1 MKLPKL
7 LLCFAAFALVAGA
20 QTSRTLCLFFDLNA
34 MTAADQ
40 TRAQDSAI
48 KFVQE
53 QMTAAD
59 VVSIMTYTSDVRVI
73 QDFTGDRDKLI
84 AALRRIVPGPDAAA
98 AADENSRLQAI
109 ESASAMLAPVAGK
122 KAMIYFSA
130 GALRTG
136 ALNQDRLTAALN
148 AAVRAN
154 VAIYSVDSRGL
165 GTVSLPQR

>member
-7 LLCFAAFALVAGA
+7 LLCFAAFALVAGT

-53 QMTAAD
+53 QMTPAD
-59 VVSIMTYTSDVRVI
+59 VVTVMTYTSDVRVI
-73 QDFTGDRDKLI
+73 QDFTGDRDALV
-84 AALRRIVPGPDAAA
+84 AALRRIVPSPNLAAA
-98 AADENSRLQAI
+98 ATEESRLQAI
-109 ESASAMLAPVAGK
+109 QRASEILAPVAGK
-122 KAMIYFSA
+122 KAMIYFST
-130 GALRTG
+130 GSLRTG
-136 ALNQDRLTAALN
+136 AANQDQMKATVN

-154 VAIYSVDSRGL
+154 VAIYSVDAGGL